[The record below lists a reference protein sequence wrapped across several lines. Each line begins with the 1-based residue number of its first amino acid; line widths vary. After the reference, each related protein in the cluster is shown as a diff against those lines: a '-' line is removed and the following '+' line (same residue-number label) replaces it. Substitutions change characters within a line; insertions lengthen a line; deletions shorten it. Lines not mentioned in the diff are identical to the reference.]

1 MDKQRAKIT
10 IKKINSLFDSIEME
24 TNELSTIERDLMLKY
39 IRDLYEVFVDE
50 ARAVRPPKKMPARPV
65 TPPKPEAPQAP
76 KPIIESKPMDQPK
89 FDLHKEKEDLTEKEP
104 EIPKAKPEEPRP
116 EPVYSAP
123 RTSAS
128 GTTAEIE
135 ALFTF
140 QEARELSE
148 KLSEQPIRDL
158 QAALSINDKLLYT
171 NELFGRQHHVLNDSL
186 STLNRFENMEQAR
199 SFLVSLAEQFN
210 WTDAER
216 EEIARSFIKTIRRRY
231 V

>member
-24 TNELSTIERDLMLKY
+24 TNGLSTIERDLMLKY

-50 ARAVRPPKKMPARPV
+50 AREVSPPKKMPPKPIS
-65 TPPKPEAPQAP
+65 PPKPEAPAP
-76 KPIIESKPMDQPK
+76 PRPIIESKPMDQPK
-89 FDLHKEKEDLTEKEP
+89 FDLHKKNEDPAEKEP
-104 EIPKAKPEEPRP
+104 EAPQP

-171 NELFGRQHHVLNDSL
+171 NELFGRQHNVLNDSL

-199 SFLVSLAEQFN
+199 SFLVSLAEQYN
-210 WTDAER
+210 WTEAER